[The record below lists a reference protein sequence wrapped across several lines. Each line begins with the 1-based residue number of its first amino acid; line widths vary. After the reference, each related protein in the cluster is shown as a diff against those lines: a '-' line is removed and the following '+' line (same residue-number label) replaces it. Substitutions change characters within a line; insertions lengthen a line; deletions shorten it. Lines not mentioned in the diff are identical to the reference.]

1 MTARSGGLGRGLASL
16 IPSGTAA
23 LAAPSDIPLDQIRA
37 NPYQP
42 RKTIDDEALQG
53 LAASIVEHGVLQPVL
68 VSETLNGYELIAG
81 ERRLRAARI
90 AGLTRIPAIVRQ
102 LAGRDQLEVAL
113 VENIQRADLNPL
125 EEAEAYRQLTD
136 TFGMSQDDVARRVGR
151 ARSTITNTLRLL
163 DLAPA
168 VQAAVRDG
176 SISEGHARAIASLD
190 RAAQQEALLGAV
202 AHRGLSVR
210 QTEELARR
218 LKQPPPQPDP
228 AAELATEP
236 AADPVTT
243 NRQDS
248 EIERIEAEL
257 RTVLGTKVS
266 LTRSRKGGRI
276 VIEYYDDADLNRLY
290 ERLVGG
296 AA

>member
-1 MTARSGGLGRGLASL
+1 MTARAGLGRGLASL

-23 LAAPSDIPLDQIRA
+23 QAAPSDIPLDQIRA

-42 RKTIDDEALQG
+42 RKTIDDAALQG

-68 VSETLNGYELIAG
+68 VSETLDGYELIAG

-90 AGLTRIPAIVRQ
+90 AGLTRIPAIIRQ

-125 EEAEAYRQLTD
+125 EEAEAYRQLTG
-136 TFGMSQDDVARRVGR
+136 TFGLSQDDVGRRVGR
-151 ARSTITNTLRLL
+151 ARSTVANTLRLL

-190 RAAQQEALLGAV
+190 RSAEQEALLGAV

-218 LKQPPPQPDP
+218 LKQLPAQPKRT
-228 AAELATEP
+228 AELATEP
-236 AADPVTT
+236 AARAITT
-243 NRQDS
+243 DRQDS
-248 EIERIEAEL
+248 EIERIEADL

-276 VIEYYDDADLNRLY
+276 VIEYYDEADLNRLY
-290 ERLVGG
+290 EKLLGG